1 MVKELLSSAAGATR
15 RPCVVEFSEE
25 RCTVADSNPTIR
37 QRELGLR
44 LRKLR
49 TGLEMTVEDVAE
61 KLMCSTAKV
70 SRMETGARR
79 PMPRDVRDLCAL
91 YNVDESVAA
100 ELMKLT
106 REAREQ
112 GWWTQY
118 EDLNLYPY
126 IGLEQDASSITAYSV
141 LYLHGLVQ
149 TEDYARTIIKAIAPK
164 IGPAIL
170 QQRVEARLHRQE
182 LLQQA
187 NSPNYRLLLDEAA
200 LRRPVGGPDLM
211 AAQVAKLLDLSAAGK
226 VRVQLVPF
234 AAGSYSVA
242 DISFT
247 LLEFSEPLLSPVVFV
262 EGLVGSQYYERPAD
276 VARYRESIENI
287 RDSALSPRDSEQRL
301 MELQRTYA
309 AGQPSSA

>member
-1 MVKELLSSAAGATR
+1 M
-15 RPCVVEFSEE
+15 
-25 RCTVADSNPTIR
+25 ADPSPTIR

-44 LRKLR
+44 LRRLR
-49 TGLEMTVEDVAE
+49 TGLGLTVEDVAE

-70 SRMETGARR
+70 SRLETGARR
-79 PMPRDVRDLCAL
+79 PVPRDVRDLCAL
-91 YNVDESVAA
+91 YNVDESVAT

-126 IGLEQDASSITAYSV
+126 IGLEQEASSITAYSV

-149 TEDYARTIIKAIAPK
+149 TEGYARAVIKAIAPR
-164 IGPAIL
+164 IEPAIL
-170 QQRVEARLHRQE
+170 QQRVDARLRRQE
-182 LLQQA
+182 LLEQA
-187 NSPNYRLLLDEAA
+187 SPPSYRLLLDEAA
-200 LRRPVGGPDLM
+200 LRRPVGGPAVM
-211 AAQVAKLLDLSAAGK
+211 AAQIVKLLELSGAGK
-226 VRVQLVPF
+226 VRAQLVPF
-234 AAGSYSVA
+234 EIGAYSVA

-247 LLEFSEPLLSPVVFV
+247 LLEFPEPVLAPVVYV
-262 EGLVGSQYYERPAD
+262 EGLAGNQYYERPVD

-287 RDSALSPRDSEQRL
+287 RDCALSPRESEQRL
-301 MELQRTYA
+301 LEMQKTYA

>member
-1 MVKELLSSAAGATR
+1 
-15 RPCVVEFSEE
+15 
-25 RCTVADSNPTIR
+25 VADSSPTIR

-49 TGLEMTVEDVAE
+49 TGLGLTVEDVAD
-61 KLMCSTAKV
+61 KLMCSTAKI

-79 PMPRDVRDLCAL
+79 PVLRDVRDLCTL

-164 IGPAIL
+164 ITPEIL
-170 QQRVEARLHRQE
+170 QQRVEARLRRQE
-182 LLQQA
+182 LLERA
-187 NSPNYRLLLDEAA
+187 SPPNYRLLLDEAA
-200 LRRPVGGPDLM
+200 LRRPVGGPALM
-211 AAQVAKLLDLSAAGK
+211 AAQIAKILELSAAGK
-226 VRVQLVPF
+226 VRMQLIPF
-234 AAGSYSVA
+234 AAGAYSVA

-247 LLEFSEPLLSPVVFV
+247 LLEFNEPVLPPVVFV
-262 EGLVGSQYYERPAD
+262 EGLVGSGYYERPAD

-287 RDSALSPRDSEQRL
+287 RDSALGTRESEQRL
-301 MELQRTYA
+301 LEMQRTYA
-309 AGQPSSA
+309 AEQPSPT